1 MVDQYQI
8 LAQNVFVFFPGF
20 NAAKLAGLP
29 ADIIRAGYAKAKQF
43 EQDEVRRS
51 VFKEMFAPRAE
62 EAIGRLAERIAGL

>member
-1 MVDQYQI
+1 MLKHLCASTHSY
-8 LAQNVFVFFPGF
+8 PGF

-43 EQDEVRRS
+43 EQDEMRRNL
-51 VFKEMFAPRAE
+51 FQEIFAPGAE